1 MITISNLSK
10 AYGKKS
16 LFENISLNI
25 NRGEKVGLIGPNG
38 SGKST
43 LFYLILGEIEA
54 SSGNIQVF
62 KNIHIGYL
70 PQEAS
75 FSRTDIKVPGG
86 IPPPDIT
93 GSRHC
98 REEAGKSEHTVLSE
112 LTEGNE
118 QIMGLKKE
126 KEALEEK
133 GAAGSKQYG
142 EIMHQLEI
150 LGFFELEYKAKRI
163 LMGLGFKERDFN
175 RPIAQMSGG
184 WQMRT
189 LLAKLLT
196 YHYDLLL
203 LDEPTNYLD
212 LNAALWLKD
221 FLNLFKGTFI
231 IISHDKAY
239 LTEVTNYTLILEN
252 GRITK
257 IRGNYEQYERIKKSR
272 HTFLLK
278 QFKEQEKKREQLQKF
293 VDRFHAQPNKA
304 SQVRAKRTALEKMQ
318 EIIVPSDQRESI
330 KNFQFPQTQRSGY
343 KVTALEKISKS
354 YGQIMVYQDL
364 DFEVSQG
371 ERAVLA
377 GENGAGKSTLLKILA
392 GVIDIDTGLR
402 TIGHNV
408 DIGYFSQART
418 DVLNIENTVLQEAYS
433 AAPGFMSETVI
444 RTILGAFLFTGDDA
458 DKRVRVLSGGEK
470 SRLILAK
477 LLINP
482 PNFLLLDEPTTHLD
496 VDAVEALIKALNEY
510 QGTIIFISHDIYFVR
525 SVANKVFEVK
535 DGRIRKFSGNFDYY
549 LEKKDQAEIIIGT
562 HRPEVKQA
570 KIDDAK
576 EKAKEKA
583 KEEERIRKEE
593 EKKRKIHNLTLHNQ
607 INKLKQEKEEL
618 CLESYA
624 KARALSNPHI
634 YRDENTA
641 REYGRRIKEID
652 KLTCEIDN
660 KIKSLEKQII

>member
-1 MITISNLSK
+1 MITIIHLSK
-10 AYGKKS
+10 AYGKKT

-25 NRGEKVGLIGPNG
+25 NRQEKVGLIGPNG
-38 SGKST
+38 SGKTT
-43 LFYLILGEIEA
+43 LFSLILGEIEPSA
-54 SSGNIQVF
+54 GNIQVL
-62 KNIHIGYL
+62 KNINIGYL

-75 FSRTDIKVPGG
+75 F
-86 IPPPDIT
+86 
-93 GSRHC
+93 
-98 REEAGKSEHTVLSE
+98 KSERTVLSE

-126 KEALEEK
+126 KEELEEE
-133 GAAGSKQYG
+133 GAADSKQYG
-142 EIMHQLEI
+142 EILHSLET
-150 LGFFELEYKAKRI
+150 LGFFELEHKAKKI

-175 RPIAQMSGG
+175 RPIHQMSGG
-184 WQMRT
+184 WQMRA

-196 YHYDLLL
+196 YRYDLLL

-221 FLNLFKGTFI
+221 FLSAFKGAFV

-239 LTEVTNYTLILEN
+239 LTEVTNYTLVLEN
-252 GRITK
+252 GTVTK
-257 IRGNYEQYERIKKSR
+257 IRGNYEQYERIKEER

-278 QFKEQEKKREQLQKF
+278 QFKEQEKKREQLQRF

-318 EIIVPSDQRESI
+318 EIIIPPDPRESI

-343 KVTALEKISKS
+343 RVMAVERISKS
-354 YGQIMVYQDL
+354 YGDIRVYQDL

-392 GVIDIDTGLR
+392 GVIDIDSGSR
-402 TIGHNV
+402 TVGHKV
-408 DIGYFSQART
+408 DIGYFSQTRM
-418 DVLNIENTVLQEAYS
+418 DVLSSENTVLQEAYS
-433 AAPGFMSETVI
+433 AASGFMSETAI

-458 DKRVRVLSGGEK
+458 DKKVLVLSGGEK

-510 QGTIIFISHDIYFVR
+510 QGTIVFISHDIYFVR
-525 SVANKVFEVK
+525 SVANTVFEVK
-535 DGRIRKFSGNFDYY
+535 DGKIRKFPGSFDYY
-549 LEKKDQAEIIIGT
+549 LEKKDQARIVIEA
-562 HRPEVKQA
+562 HRPEIRVKQP
-570 KIDDAK
+570 KRDDAE
-576 EKAKEKA
+576 EKAGEKA
-583 KEEERIRKEE
+583 REEERLRKEE
-593 EKKRKIHNLTLHNQ
+593 GKKRKIHNSPLRNE
-607 INKLKQEKEEL
+607 INKLKKEKEKL
-618 CLESYA
+618 RLEIYA

-634 YRDENTA
+634 YRDEDTA

-652 KLTCEIDN
+652 KITCEIDN
-660 KIKSLEKQII
+660 KIKSLEEQII